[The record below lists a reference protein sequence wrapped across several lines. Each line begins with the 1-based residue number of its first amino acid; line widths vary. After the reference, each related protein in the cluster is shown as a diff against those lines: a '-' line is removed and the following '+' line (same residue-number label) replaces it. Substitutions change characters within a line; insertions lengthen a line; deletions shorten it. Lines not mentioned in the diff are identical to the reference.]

1 MTFFSNKYLAG
12 IKRHGEIKRDLTD
25 ILGVGDGTVPDLNNK
40 LKEKNV
46 WESHKI
52 WTLTVWW
59 YWGIISNTVKCDN
72 EIRKCYAQSVI
83 Y

>member
-46 WESHKI
+46 
-52 WTLTVWW
+52 
-59 YWGIISNTVKCDN
+59 
-72 EIRKCYAQSVI
+72 
-83 Y
+83 